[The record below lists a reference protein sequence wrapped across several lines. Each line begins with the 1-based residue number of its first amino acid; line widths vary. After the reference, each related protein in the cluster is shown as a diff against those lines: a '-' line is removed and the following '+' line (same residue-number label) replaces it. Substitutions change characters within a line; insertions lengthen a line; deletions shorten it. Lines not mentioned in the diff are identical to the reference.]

1 MNGYREDHA
10 PAWDGRIIV
19 RLAAATDSTRSAS
32 LAEPFIACLT
42 RSKPQDAA
50 FPA

>member
-32 LAEPFIACLT
+32 LAEPMIAGLT
-42 RSKPQDAA
+42 PSELLDAA
-50 FPA
+50 FLA